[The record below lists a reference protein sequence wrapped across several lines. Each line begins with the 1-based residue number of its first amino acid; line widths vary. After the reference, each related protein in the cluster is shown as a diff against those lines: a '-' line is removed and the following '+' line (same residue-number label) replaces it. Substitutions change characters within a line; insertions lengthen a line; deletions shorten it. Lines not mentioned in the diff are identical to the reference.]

1 MSFEEISVR
10 GEASRAHAAS
20 ITMVSRNG
28 CPAYALLSLS
38 GTVGKDLTGW
48 MRGGKASLQIGKGTD
63 TGKIRIVAKPEGD
76 LTFRQMRHPHTWQLA
91 LGHHAIFGTEP
102 RKGHYTA
109 ARAIDGNT
117 VEVDLPA
124 WGATTARKD
133 GPLAAAKAV
142 QAAKEWSDEVRV
154 AARGKN
160 APAALPEAPRLPS
173 VPPPA
178 PPVRA
183 RVVSVPTE
191 PAPAKPPAPKPPPP
205 LRRHTERDGVTL
217 GPAPQAHIGHAN
229 RGGIPLTEVQALF
242 LEPLVV
248 ALGSL
253 IPTSVI
259 MQRSGLRAEEINW
272 AVCDIQGALKCIGLR
287 LEYYKPFYI
296 LKKE

>member
-1 MSFEEISVR
+1 MSFEEVSAREMVL
-10 GEASRAHAAS
+10 AQAAS

-38 GTVGKDLTGW
+38 SVVGKDLTGW
-48 MRGGKASLQIGKGTD
+48 ARGGKASLQIGKGTD
-63 TGKIRIVAKPEGD
+63 TGKIRIVAKPDGD
-76 LTFRQMRHPHTWQLA
+76 LTFRQMRHPHTWQLV

-109 ARAIDGNT
+109 ARAIDRNT
-117 VEVDLPA
+117 VEIDLPA
-124 WGATTARKD
+124 WGASTARKD

-154 AARGKN
+154 GARGKTQ
-160 APAALPEAPRLPS
+160 PATLPVAPRLPPI
-173 VPPPA
+173 PPPA
-178 PPVRA
+178 KPERA

-191 PAPAKPPAPKPPPP
+191 PAKAPVAAPPPP
-205 LRRHTERDGVTL
+205 LRRHTEREGVTL
-217 GPAPQAHIGHAN
+217 GPAPNAHIGHAN

-259 MQRSGLRAEEINW
+259 MQRSGLRAEEITW
-272 AVCDIQGALKCIGLR
+272 AVCDIQPALKCIGLR
-287 LEYYKPFYI
+287 LQYHKPFYI